1 MDRVRTVSATSS
13 AKAPRWVAY
22 VLLCLT
28 NLLWAGNWITGRA
41 LRTAFAPIELSF
53 WRWLI
58 AALILAP
65 FAIPSLIGKWRVI
78 RARKGLLA
86 LLALTGVVLF
96 QVLIYLGL
104 RTTTA
109 VNALLFNSSAPLFIL
124 LCSWTMERETAKA
137 KQLLGMLVSLAGIM
151 MIMGR
156 GELASILRFD
166 FHLGDA
172 WILLAMPCWGI
183 YSVLLKRRPP
193 EFNGNELL
201 FVVVAIGVLL
211 MAPVFALNALY
222 SHPQMPTL
230 GEVAGVVYTG
240 LFGSAGA
247 FICWNKAV
255 VRVGAN
261 AAGFSM
267 HLLPVFGTVL
277 AIIFLGEDLHLFHI
291 VGIATILIGVY
302 LATRPDY

>member
-1 MDRVRTVSATSS
+1 MDRVTAGPEASG
-13 AKAPRWVAY
+13 AKSPLWIAY
-22 VLLCLT
+22 GLLCLT
-28 NLLWAGNWITGRA
+28 NLFWAGNWITGRA
-41 LRTAFAPIELSF
+41 LRTAFEPIELTF

-65 FAIPSLIGKWRVI
+65 FALPTLAGKWRVI
-78 RARKGLLA
+78 RARAGLLA
-86 LLALTGVVLF
+86 LLALTGVILF
-96 QVLIYLGL
+96 QILVYLGL

-109 VNALLFNSSAPLFIL
+109 VNALLFNSSSPLFMLI
-124 LCSWTMERETAKA
+124 CSWVMERETAKGR
-137 KQLLGMLVSLAGIM
+137 QLFGMLVSLAGIM
-151 MIMGR
+151 IIMGR
-156 GELASILRFD
+156 GELADILQFD

-201 FVVVAIGVLL
+201 FVVVVIGVLL
-211 MAPVFALNALY
+211 MAPAFALNALY
-222 SHPQMPTL
+222 SHPQMPTP
-230 GEVAGVVYTG
+230 GEVAGIVYTG

-261 AAGFSM
+261 VAGFSM

-277 AIIFLGEDLHLFHI
+277 AIIFLGEELHWFHI
-291 VGIATILIGVY
+291 VGIATILLGVFV
-302 LATRPDY
+302 ATRPG